1 MIHAINNFRFDG
13 YIIMPIYAIKK
24 ARISEYEVANLHIL
38 KEEGILKDLG
48 IKYPIDLNSWQSIFE
63 SIKAHKQFAIVESEQ
78 AQVDSFLIGKLEKIG
93 KKKLSLLYFDGAGIF
108 EKDIIKKKY
117 KDITSV
123 QFDDNYTNTFSKY
136 VRFPD

>member
-1 MIHAINNFRFDG
+1 MKIAKIRSLLQQSLDKQEKICLIKPFNENHTYGFVLAFNDNFVLIHAINNFRFDG

-38 KEEGILKDLG
+38 KEEGISKDLG

-93 KKKLSLLYFDGAGIF
+93 KK
-108 EKDIIKKKY
+108 
-117 KDITSV
+117 
-123 QFDDNYTNTFSKY
+123 N
-136 VRFPD
+136 